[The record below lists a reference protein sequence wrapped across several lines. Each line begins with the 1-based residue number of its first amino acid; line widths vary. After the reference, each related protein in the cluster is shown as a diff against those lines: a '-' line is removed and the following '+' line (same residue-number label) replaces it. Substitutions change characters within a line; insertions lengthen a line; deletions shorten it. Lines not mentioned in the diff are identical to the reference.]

1 MAKVVHFEIPFD
13 DKPRAM
19 KFYEKAF
26 DWKLNDMP
34 QMDYVIAGTVDVDQ
48 NQMPKESGAING
60 GMTKRAKDAAGP
72 MIYVD
77 VPSIDDAIKK
87 VQAAGGN
94 VVTAKTPIPNMGAFA
109 RITDTEGNV
118 VGLFST
124 NQG

>member
-1 MAKVVHFEIPFD
+1 MVPRNNLERTMAKVVHFEIPFD

-34 QMDYVIAGTVDVDQ
+34 QMDYVTAGTVDVDQ

-60 GMTKRAKDAAGP
+60 GMTKRSKDAAGP

-77 VPSIDDAIKK
+77 VPSIDDAITK
-87 VQAAGGN
+87 VQAAGGK
-94 VVTAKTPIPNMGAFA
+94 V
-109 RITDTEGNV
+109 
-118 VGLFST
+118 
-124 NQG
+124 